1 MKTEFGDFLKE
12 KRKSRHYTVKILA
25 NLIGKSVSYVSQLE
39 SGIRPAPKRETLEKI
54 SDSLVLNT
62 SEKEKLFDLAA
73 KSRNALSDDLT
84 EYINSHEE
92 VKKAIRF
99 SKGNDIPEDE
109 WQHFYNQLKD
119 KFLI

>member
-1 MKTEFGDFLKE
+1 MKTEFGDYLKE

-25 NLIGKSVSYVSQLE
+25 SLIGKSISYVSQLE
-39 SGIRPAPKRETLEKI
+39 SGIRPAPKKETLETI
-54 SDSLVLNT
+54 SDSLVLNKG
-62 SEKEKLFDLAA
+62 EKEKLFDLAA

-109 WQHFYNQLKD
+109 WHQFYNQLKD
-119 KFLI
+119 KFFI